1 LFGREKSK
9 GNADERQEDVETEEE
24 KEPTEGENK
33 EEAPDQIDVFQV
45 SNYLRG
51 KLEKVREEIREEI
64 QPGSIVPRL
73 NERKESLE
81 KSIHQEK
88 EKIAEIDRLIPKLR
102 QKKKE
107 LEESIK
113 QEEEEMSR
121 IDEIKV
127 VLQKM

>member
-1 LFGREKSK
+1 MFGREKSK

>member
-1 LFGREKSK
+1 M
-9 GNADERQEDVETEEE
+9 ETEEE
-24 KEPTEGENK
+24 KEPAEGENE